1 MLNKND
7 FIFSFKDLREYL
19 SKKGWEIAKT
29 GLKEEIKNN
38 FSLMIPKYY
47 LDLIDWD
54 DPKDPL
60 RKMVL
65 TSSLENDVKK
75 YEIEDPISDRADMK
89 VPGIIHRYPDRCL
102 LMLTN
107 TCAVHCRF
115 CFRKSLLKNNTVDLT
130 KSLEYIKTHKDIW
143 EVILSGGD
151 PFMLSN
157 EFLNKVITSLR
168 KIQHIKVIRFHTRAP
183 VVYPKRIDKDFIR
196 IISKAYPLVIVFHIN
211 HPREITSGFI
221 KKVEQLKSSKALL
234 LSQSVLLKD
243 INNDPKILADLFKKL
258 TEVGI
263 KPYYLYHLDKAK
275 GTHHFRVSTE
285 EGKRIIRELQG
296 KISGI
301 CLPEYVV
308 DLPEANGKI
317 PVLWLKK
324 VSQKSYSAINYQG
337 KKIIYRDNSY

>member
-7 FIFSFKDLREYL
+7 FIFSFKELREYL

-38 FSLMIPKYY
+38 FFLMIPKYY
-47 LDLIDWD
+47 LDLIDWY
-54 DPKDPL
+54 DPNDPL

-75 YEIEDPISDRADMK
+75 YEIEDPIGDRTSTK

-102 LMLTN
+102 LMLTHD
-107 TCAVHCRF
+107 CAVHCRF
-115 CFRKSLLKNNTVDLT
+115 CFRKSLLKNNRVDLT
-130 KSLEYIKTHKDIW
+130 KSLEYIKNHKEIW

-183 VVYPKRIDKDFIR
+183 VVYPKRIDKNFLK
-196 IISKAYPLVIVFHIN
+196 IISKAHPLVIVFHIN
-211 HPREITSGFI
+211 HPREITYEFI

-243 INNDPKILADLFKKL
+243 INNDPKILTDLFKKL
-258 TEVGI
+258 VETGI
-263 KPYYLYHLDKAK
+263 KPYYLHHLDKAK
-275 GTHHFRVSTE
+275 GTHHFRIAIE
-285 EGKRIIRELQG
+285 EGKKIFEKLR
-296 KISGI
+296 KNISGV
-301 CLPEYVV
+301 CLPSYVI
-308 DLPEANGKI
+308 DLPDQGKI
-317 PVLWLKK
+317 PVSWLQKLSKNTYTGVNYLGKK
-324 VSQKSYSAINYQG
+324 VSYKDNY
-337 KKIIYRDNSY
+337 D